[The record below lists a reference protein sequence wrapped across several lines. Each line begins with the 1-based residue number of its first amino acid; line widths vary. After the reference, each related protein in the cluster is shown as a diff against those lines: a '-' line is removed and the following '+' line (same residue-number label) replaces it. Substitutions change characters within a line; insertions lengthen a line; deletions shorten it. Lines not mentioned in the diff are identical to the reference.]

1 MTQLPISSK
10 APAADSE
17 SAKNSAIMSQRKKVC
32 IIGGGSSGLI
42 VMKELTLLG
51 MEVICFE
58 RLPTIGGV
66 YVKAYK
72 NTVLT
77 TSSLLTAWSDHSDGK
92 ESDPKFWTAEEYLE
106 YLDSFAK
113 KWDLY
118 KYINF
123 RHDVLEVKK
132 VEETGKWLVT
142 VIGGRACK
150 DTGDASVDPQVIR
163 CETYDEDPTAVPY
176 TVEVDAISIC
186 TGTNTYSS
194 LPTFPGQESFP
205 GEIIHAE
212 NYRTPEKFQ
221 DKRESGS
228 DIANEISKYASK
240 CAIAIRGKHG
250 HLIPRI
256 QGNGR
261 VTDLNTNR
269 CRYSNPY
276 VFGDWIGYVNQMA
289 KKWLSVF
296 APDSDQKRVLR
307 KIADLNMSQKT
318 SAFSKFGC
326 KNEGFVT
333 AIVLRGAELHRD
345 SFTLCGN
352 KVVFQDGTEF
362 DNCDAVVACTGY
374 RNNFPFFDKY
384 HPEIACAG
392 CNPRTNYK
400 QIFCIAHPGEVGF
413 FGFARPAFGAI
424 PPTTEMQARL
434 WAMVLNG
441 DVTLPSQ
448 EEMTQVA
455 AADKLN
461 WETRFGYDAIRVK
474 GLVDFQL
481 YCDGLAQVMGVMP
494 PLGKLFWWQ
503 PKLWWKV
510 MFGPFTMHQY
520 RLTGPYAQPDRAM
533 EVYSRQPV
541 GDVVESVITAS
552 FLITAKLLSLL
563 GFSKFRPN
571 SF

>member
-1 MTQLPISSK
+1 
-10 APAADSE
+10 
-17 SAKNSAIMSQRKKVC
+17 
-32 IIGGGSSGLI
+32 LI

-51 MEVICFE
+51 MEVVCFE
-58 RLPTIGGV
+58 RMPAIGGV
-66 YVKAYK
+66 YVKAYQ
-72 NTVLT
+72 NTILT

-92 ESDPKFWTAEEYLE
+92 EDNPKFWTAEEYLA

-123 RHDVLEVKK
+123 RHEVLEVKK
-132 VEETGKWLVT
+132 SEETGKWSVT

-150 DTGDASVDPQVIR
+150 DTGDGSEPQVIR
-163 CETYDEDPTAVPY
+163 CETYEEDPSAVPY
-176 TVEVDAISIC
+176 TIEVDAIAVC

-194 LPTFPGQESFP
+194 LPTFPGQERFK

-212 NYRTPEKFQ
+212 NYRTPERFK
-221 DKRESGS
+221 DKRVLIVGSGESGS
-228 DIANEISKYASK
+228 DITNEISKHASK

-256 QGNGR
+256 QANGR

-269 CRYSNPY
+269 LRYSNPY

-289 KKWLSVF
+289 KMVLSSLGP
-296 APDSDQKRVLR
+296 ASDQGKVLR
-307 KIADLNMSQKT
+307 KIAELNMSQKT

-345 SFTLCGN
+345 SFELFED
-352 KVVFQDGTEF
+352 KVVFKDGSEF
-362 DNCDAVVACTGY
+362 PNCDAIVACTGY
-374 RNNFPFFDKY
+374 RNSFPFFDKH
-384 HPEIACAG
+384 HPEICCAG
-392 CNPRTNYK
+392 MNPRSNFK
-400 QIFCIAHPGEVGF
+400 QIFCIAHPGQVGF

-424 PPTTEMQARL
+424 PPTTELQARL
-434 WAMVLNG
+434 WAMVLHG
-441 DVTLPSQ
+441 DVTLPPQ
-448 EEMTQVA
+448 EDMARVA
-455 AADKLN
+455 AEDKLN

-481 YCDGLAQVMGVMP
+481 YCDGLAKLMGVMP
-494 PLGKLFWWQ
+494 PLGKLFVWQ
-503 PKLWWKV
+503 PRLWWKI

-520 RLTGPYAQPDRAM
+520 RLSGPYSQPERAAL
-533 EVYSRQPV
+533 VYSKQPV

-552 FLITAKLLSLL
+552 FLLTAKVLSML